1 MVWRKMLESR
11 MDKMGFACNRNWS
24 FALATQTNIRTHRN
38 FQRRSSIMGSMMG
51 VPNWLS
57 LVVAL
62 GAFLYISK
70 DSWTGQLGKWRDKI
84 GI

>member
-1 MVWRKMLESR
+1 
-11 MDKMGFACNRNWS
+11 
-24 FALATQTNIRTHRN
+24 
-38 FQRRSSIMGSMMG
+38 MGSMMG

-57 LVVAL
+57 LVVAF

-70 DSWTGQLGKWRDKI
+70 DSWTGHLGKWRDKI